1 MMGNPIILIW
11 GIMYLCVFV
20 GFWLR
25 TRSVRLALFMVL
37 LTAPFI
43 VSQYTGLYLG
53 MPSIAVGFI
62 SLLAAC
68 LAGAVYSLMHR
79 G

>member
-37 LTAPFI
+37 LTVPFI
-43 VSQYTGLYLG
+43 ASQYTGLYLG

>member
-1 MMGNPIILIW
+1 
-11 GIMYLCVFV
+11 
-20 GFWLR
+20 
-25 TRSVRLALFMVL
+25 MVL
-37 LTAPFI
+37 LTVPFI
-43 VSQYTGLYLG
+43 ASQYTGLYLG